1 MVTLAAAFVHA
12 VACNGI
18 LGNDDKTLD
27 ERPTFP
33 EASTLT
39 DSGRSDGPQESSTC
53 GADLTGD
60 RKNCGAC
67 GHDCMAGACTAG
79 KCQPF
84 VLATGQTTPSSLVVD
99 KDVAYW
105 TTGDGTVQS
114 CPLSGC
120 NNTSKK
126 ITQIDAGNPA
136 PAGLAVRDGTVY
148 VVGYYSQA
156 VHTCPV
162 AGCAS
167 PTTLVG
173 GIPSPH
179 DIVVDATNA
188 YFLSASAPYLAR
200 CPLPSCAGGAVKV
213 VNGTLPAWYGIV
225 ADDTTLYW
233 YGGGPTAQFDS
244 AIVYRAPKSQ
254 VDGGPEVLLSG
265 RPLSADGPS
274 KSNLA
279 VKSGTLFVTED
290 GPKVDGGHGTAGV
303 VYKMALA
310 PGLARFPIASGQSQP
325 RGIAVDDTH
334 VYWVT
339 QGDGAVQRCELAG
352 CNLAPTILATGQNL
366 PAGPVLTDRAVYWT
380 EYLGGTVKGV
390 AK

>member
-27 ERPTFP
+27 ERATFP
-33 EASTLT
+33 EASTT

-84 VLATGQTTPSSLVVD
+84 VLATGQTTPSSLVVEQ
-99 KDVAYW
+99 DVAYW

-179 DIVVDATNA
+179 DVVVDATNA
-188 YFLSASAPYLAR
+188 YFLSASAPYLSR

-233 YGGGPTAQFDS
+233 YGGGPTAQFDA

-254 VDGGPEVLLSG
+254 VDGGPEVLLNG

-279 VKSGTLFVTED
+279 VKNGTLFVTED

-352 CNLAPTILATGQNL
+352 CNLAPTIIATGQNL